1 MSASKQKRSSS
12 RTTSLASS
20 SRTATTEYPI
30 LVESGGDGTESS
42 FKYDSQFPNIR
53 NSISVS
59 PSRRTRQYEKDTLS
73 NLNDRLAVYIDRV
86 RQLELENERLN
97 VRINESEVVEKK
109 ERHDLVARYE
119 AKVKELRDLIDDA
132 LKEKT
137 RVNMEAKSA
146 LAERDNLR
154 ARIGKLEKEL
164 KQSEKLRLSNDNLIQ
179 DLQAR
184 LNSADNIRRHLE
196 DENKNLFA
204 ENEDLKQQL
213 EILRKQ
219 VEDEALANTALHNQN
234 QSLKEDYEFLKR
246 THEGASLNQLEE
258 IHRKRQVEM
267 TTTAREM
274 ERTYESRLQ
283 EQLQAMRA
291 EFDERLNK
299 NRRDI
304 DETYKNKL
312 NEANEAR
319 QQMNL
324 AKEEAARLRL
334 RVHEMEKVEGGY
346 ESRIEGLNKKIAD
359 LESQL
364 RFVRDDCDVRINQR
378 DKRVAELQEEIDRL
392 LNEYQDLFDLK
403 VQLDTELKAYQNLLE
418 GEESR
423 LNISQ
428 QSSGG
433 SPAASPSAGNRFSL
447 SYTDSGHRRPIKRK
461 RFNASDDSL
470 YYRNTAKSYKTTSN
484 SDCDIEIEEHDTD
497 GKFIKL
503 VNKGEETI
511 SIGQW
516 AIKSIAN
523 DKETVY
529 KFHSR
534 QTMKPGDTIT
544 VWSADSG
551 EKHTPPSQL
560 VMKNQQWPAGD
571 RVKTSLVDADGNEMA
586 TRESTAE
593 LQYGQF
599 VSDDGQDPDQ
609 RCAVM

>member
-12 RTTSLASS
+12 RTTNLASS

-42 FKYDSQFPNIR
+42 FN
-53 NSISVS
+53 ISVS

-164 KQSEKLRLSNDNLIQ
+164 KQSEKLRLNNDNLIQ

-184 LNSADNIRRHLE
+184 LNSGDNMRRHLE

-246 THEGASLNQLEE
+246 THEGATYVLFFFQQLEE

-334 RVHEMEKVEGGY
+334 RIHEMEKVGGGY

-433 SPAASPSAGNRFSL
+433 SPAASPSAGSRFSL

-544 VWSADSG
+544 VW
-551 EKHTPPSQL
+551 L
-560 VMKNQQWPAGD
+560 
-571 RVKTSLVDADGNEMA
+571 
-586 TRESTAE
+586 
-593 LQYGQF
+593 
-599 VSDDGQDPDQ
+599 
-609 RCAVM
+609 

>member
-1 MSASKQKRSSS
+1 MSASKQKRTTSTRSSASVSS
-12 RTTSLASS
+12 RII
-20 SRTATTEYPI
+20 TADCPI
-30 LVESGGDGTESS
+30 PEESGADDSISS
-42 FKYDSQFPNIR
+42 FNV
-53 NSISVS
+53 SIS
-59 PSRRTRQYEKDTLS
+59 PSRRTRQHEKDTLS

-86 RQLELENERLN
+86 RHLELENERLN

-109 ERHDLVARYE
+109 ERHDLVSRYE
-119 AKVKELRDLIDDA
+119 AKIKELRDLIDDA

-137 RVNMEAKSA
+137 RVNIDAKSA

-154 ARIGKLEKEL
+154 TKANIAKLDKEL
-164 KQSEKLRLSNDNLIQ
+164 KHSEKLRLSNDSLIQ

-184 LNSADNIRRHLE
+184 LNTADNMRKHLE
-196 DENKNLFA
+196 DENKGYVI

-213 EILRKQ
+213 DILRKQ

-234 QSLKEDYEFLKR
+234 QSLKEDYEFLKK
-246 THEGASLNQLEE
+246 THEGQLEE
-258 IHRKRQVEM
+258 IHRKRQVEL

-283 EQLQAMRA
+283 EQLQAMRS
-291 EFDERLNK
+291 EFDERLNR

-324 AKEEAARLRL
+324 AKEEAARQRL
-334 RVHEMEKVEGGY
+334 RVHELEKAGSTY
-346 ESRIEGLNKKIAD
+346 ESQIEALNRKVID

-364 RFVRDDCDVRINQR
+364 RFTRDDCDVRISQR
-378 DKRVAELQEEIDRL
+378 DKRIIELQEEIDRL

-428 QSSGG
+428 QSSPL
-433 SPAASPSAGNRFSL
+433 SSTDSPSGAGSRYSV
-447 SYTDSGHRRPIKRK
+447 SYTDSGHRRAVKRK

-470 YYRNTAKSYKTTSN
+470 YYRDTAKTYKTTSN
-484 SDCDIEIEEHDTD
+484 SDCDIEIEEHDTG

-516 AIKSIAN
+516 AIKSIAS
-523 DKETVY
+523 DKETIY

-534 QTMKPGDTIT
+534 QTMKPGDTIA

-560 VMKNQQWPAGD
+560 VMKNQLWPSGD
-571 RVKTSLVDADGNEMA
+571 RVKTTLVDADGIEMA
-586 TRESTAE
+586 TRESVAE
-593 LQYGQF
+593 MQYGHF
-599 VSDDGQDPDQ
+599 VNVDGEDPDQ

>member
-12 RTTSLASS
+12 RTTGLASS
-20 SRTATTEYPI
+20 SRITTAEYPI
-30 LVESGGDGTESS
+30 LLESGGDGTESS
-42 FKYDSQFPNIR
+42 FNL
-53 NSISVS
+53 SVS

-154 ARIGKLEKEL
+154 ARIAKLEKEL
-164 KQSEKLRLSNDNLIQ
+164 KQSEKLRLSNDSLIQ

-184 LNSADNIRRHLE
+184 LNSADNMRRHLE
-196 DENKNLFA
+196 DENKNLLA

-213 EILRKQ
+213 ELLRKQ

-234 QSLKEDYEFLKR
+234 QSLKEDYEFLKK
-246 THEGASLNQLEE
+246 THEGASLLAILQQLEE

-334 RVHEMEKVEGGY
+334 RVHEMEKVGSGY

-364 RFVRDDCDVRINQR
+364 RFVRDDCDLRISQR
-378 DKRVAELQEEIDRL
+378 DKRIAELQGEIDRL

-433 SPAASPSAGNRFSL
+433 GSPATSPSVTGDRFSL

-484 SDCDIEIEEHDTD
+484 SDCDIEIDEHDTD

-534 QTMKPGDTIT
+534 QTMKPGDAIT

-586 TRESTAE
+586 TRESIAE
-593 LQYGQF
+593 MQYGQF

-609 RCAVM
+609 RCVVM

>member
-20 SRTATTEYPI
+20 SRITTAEYPI

-42 FKYDSQFPNIR
+42 FNI
-53 NSISVS
+53 SIS

-164 KQSEKLRLSNDNLIQ
+164 KQSEKLRLSNDSLIQ

-184 LNSADNIRRHLE
+184 LNSADNMRRHLE
-196 DENKNLFA
+196 DENKNLLA

-234 QSLKEDYEFLKR
+234 QSLKEDYDFLKR
-246 THEGASLNQLEE
+246 THEGQLEE

-267 TTTAREM
+267 TTTAREI

-334 RVHEMEKVEGGY
+334 RIHEVEKVGSGY

-364 RFVRDDCDVRINQR
+364 RFVRDDCDVRISQR
-378 DKRVAELQEEIDRL
+378 DKRIAELQGEIDRL
-392 LNEYQDLFDLK
+392 LTEYQDLFDLK

-433 SPAASPSAGNRFSL
+433 SPAVSPTAGDRFSL
-447 SYTDSGHRRPIKRK
+447 SYTDSGHRRAIKRK

-470 YYRNTAKSYKTTSN
+470 YYRNTAKSYK
-484 SDCDIEIEEHDTD
+484 
-497 GKFIKL
+497 L
-503 VNKGEETI
+503 VNKGEEII

-586 TRESTAE
+586 TRESIAE

-599 VSDDGQDPDQ
+599 VSDDGQDPEQ

>member
-1 MSASKQKRSSS
+1 MLQFIVIYMNLKDYSEEEMSASKQKRSSS

-20 SRTATTEYPI
+20 SRITTAEYPI
-30 LVESGGDGTESS
+30 LVEGGGDASESS
-42 FKYDSQFPNIR
+42 FN
-53 NSISVS
+53 ISVS

-164 KQSEKLRLSNDNLIQ
+164 KQSEKLRLSNDSLIQ

-184 LNSADNIRRHLE
+184 LNSADTMRRHLE
-196 DENKNLFA
+196 DENKNLLV

-234 QSLKEDYEFLKR
+234 QSLKEDYEGKFD
-246 THEGASLNQLEE
+246 HFSQLEE

-283 EQLQAMRA
+283 EQLQAMRS

-299 NRRDI
+299 NRREI

-334 RVHEMEKVEGGY
+334 RIHEMEKVGSGY

-364 RFVRDDCDVRINQR
+364 RFVRDDCDVRISQR
-378 DKRVAELQEEIDRL
+378 DKRI
-392 LNEYQDLFDLK
+392 

-433 SPAASPSAGNRFSL
+433 SPGASPSGGDRFSL

-534 QTMKPGDTIT
+534 QSMKPGDTIT

-586 TRESTAE
+586 TRESIAE

-609 RCAVM
+609 RCVVM

>member
-12 RTTSLASS
+12 RTTNLASS

-42 FKYDSQFPNIR
+42 FN
-53 NSISVS
+53 ISVS

-164 KQSEKLRLSNDNLIQ
+164 KQSEKLRLNNDNLIQ

-184 LNSADNIRRHLE
+184 LNSGDNMRRHLE

-246 THEGASLNQLEE
+246 THEGQLEE

-334 RVHEMEKVEGGY
+334 RIHEMEKVGGGY

-433 SPAASPSAGNRFSL
+433 SPAASPSAGSRFSL

>member
-12 RTTSLASS
+12 RTASLASS
-20 SRTATTEYPI
+20 SRIVTTEYPI

-42 FKYDSQFPNIR
+42 FNI
-53 NSISVS
+53 SIS

-119 AKVKELRDLIDDA
+119 AKVRELRDLIDDA

-154 ARIGKLEKEL
+154 TRIGKLEKEL
-164 KQSEKLRLSNDNLIQ
+164 KQSEKLRLSNDSLIQ

-184 LNSADNIRRHLE
+184 LNSADNMRKHLE
-196 DENKNLFA
+196 DENKNLLA

-234 QSLKEDYEFLKR
+234 QSLKEDYDFLKR
-246 THEGASLNQLEE
+246 THEGQLEE

-283 EQLQAMRA
+283 EQLQAMRS

-334 RVHEMEKVEGGY
+334 RVHEVEKIGSGY

-364 RFVRDDCDVRINQR
+364 RFVRDDCDVRISQR
-378 DKRVAELQEEIDRL
+378 DKRIAELQGEIDRL

-433 SPAASPSAGNRFSL
+433 SPAASPSAGDRFSL

-586 TRESTAE
+586 TRESIAE

-599 VSDDGQDPDQ
+599 VSDDSQDPDQ

>member
-20 SRTATTEYPI
+20 SRITTTEYPI

-42 FKYDSQFPNIR
+42 FNI
-53 NSISVS
+53 SIS

-154 ARIGKLEKEL
+154 TR
-164 KQSEKLRLSNDNLIQ
+164 NL
-179 DLQAR
+179 L
-184 LNSADNIRRHLE
+184 
-196 DENKNLFA
+196 A
-204 ENEDLKQQL
+204 ENDDLKQQL

-234 QSLKEDYEFLKR
+234 QSLKEDYDFLKR
-246 THEGASLNQLEE
+246 THEGQLEE

-267 TTTAREM
+267 TTTAREI

-334 RVHEMEKVEGGY
+334 RIHEVEKVGSGY

-364 RFVRDDCDVRINQR
+364 RFVRDDCDVRISQR
-378 DKRVAELQEEIDRL
+378 DKRIAELQGEIDRL
-392 LNEYQDLFDLK
+392 LTEYQDLFDLK

-433 SPAASPSAGNRFSL
+433 SPAASPSAGDRFSL
-447 SYTDSGHRRPIKRK
+447 SYTDSGHRRAVKRK

-503 VNKGEETI
+503 VNKGEEII

-586 TRESTAE
+586 TRESIAE

-599 VSDDGQDPDQ
+599 VSDDGQDPEQ